1 MEDMGTK
8 TNELLAH
15 RLADMLYRLNQ
26 GETLD
31 PKQLAEHYRTSVR
44 TVYRDLTERFAYLP
58 IQKVEH
64 GYRLDTSYL
73 GKLDFQDIKH
83 FAALSGVVGMFPSFD
98 RDFLRQLLDS
108 RASLAYA
115 SKGQSFEDASLFKH
129 LFELLKPAIVDR
141 MHISFVYKDKRRH
154 VEPYKLIHHRG
165 CWYLAAVHQ
174 GILKAYRLS
183 KVSDVQVR
191 ADLPVFTH
199 DQAIVDQ
206 LKHEDSIW
214 FGLQKQEVI
223 LSVDHS
229 VASYFKA
236 RALLPDQQ
244 IIKHLNDGGLLVSSQ
259 MVNSLQILPLVRY
272 WMPHL
277 KIISPE
283 PLKRELE
290 DGIRT
295 FLGVSSS

>member
-98 RDFLRQLLDS
+98 RDFLRS
-108 RASLAYA
+108 CSTVVPVWPMPA
-115 SKGQSFEDASLFKH
+115 KVNH
-129 LFELLKPAIVDR
+129 LKMP
-141 MHISFVYKDKRRH
+141 
-154 VEPYKLIHHRG
+154 PYLSI
-165 CWYLAAVHQ
+165 YLNC
-174 GILKAYRLS
+174 S
-183 KVSDVQVR
+183 
-191 ADLPVFTH
+191 
-199 DQAIVDQ
+199 
-206 LKHEDSIW
+206 
-214 FGLQKQEVI
+214 
-223 LSVDHS
+223 
-229 VASYFKA
+229 
-236 RALLPDQQ
+236 
-244 IIKHLNDGGLLVSSQ
+244 
-259 MVNSLQILPLVRY
+259 SLQLSIACTSALCIKTSAA
-272 WMPHL
+272 M
-277 KIISPE
+277 
-283 PLKRELE
+283 
-290 DGIRT
+290 
-295 FLGVSSS
+295 SSLTS